1 MPSHVCGTAPGD
13 PVSPFRPTVRHRS
26 SLRRSVGVRCACCA
40 LARLVCLS
48 LAVRWCVRSCFAF
61 SFQPMFAVD
70 LSSQCVLKYC
80 CKQSVIFFPW
90 KEGILFFSF
99 VFFLFF
105 LCFCLW
111 FVSVRIL
118 LRTCVTGDPAHLPA
132 VFLFIAALF
141 RRCRDGA
148 KRWSEGVCWILGICL
163 WGFCCHGSRV
173 NKHVWRYDGSGYD
186 AAGARANEPFTSWG
200 SAADAAR
207 G

>member
-1 MPSHVCGTAPGD
+1 MWHGTGWPGVSVSPDGPSPVVSSQVCG
-13 PVSPFRPTVRHRS
+13 R
-26 SLRRSVGVRCACCA
+26 SLRLLCSRTFGVSFSGCPVVCAPA
-40 LARLVCLS
+40 SLS
-48 LAVRWCVRSCFAF
+48 LSHRCLRLIWAVNVF
-61 SFQPMFAVD
+61 
-70 LSSQCVLKYC
+70 LKYC
-80 CKQSVIFFPW
+80 CKQSVIFFAW
-90 KEGILFFSF
+90 KEGIFFFSF

>member
-1 MPSHVCGTAPGD
+1 MA
-13 PVSPFRPTVRHRS
+13 RHRVTRC
-26 SLRRSVGVRCACCA
+26 LRFARRSVTGRLFAGLWAFAA
-40 LARLVCLS
+40 LVVLS
-48 LAVRWCVRSCFAF
+48 HVWCVFLWLSGGVRSCFAF

-80 CKQSVIFFPW
+80 CKQSVIFFLV
-90 KEGILFFSF
+90 KKREFFFSF
-99 VFFLFF
+99 PVFFSFFF

-148 KRWSEGVCWILGICL
+148 KR
-163 WGFCCHGSRV
+163 
-173 NKHVWRYDGSGYD
+173 
-186 AAGARANEPFTSWG
+186 
-200 SAADAAR
+200 
-207 G
+207 